1 MLGEFKVF
9 LFLIILL
16 YEFNEFEIFRGGLE
30 FYFLDSRTY
39 YFCYR
44 LVLDFKMLKVFRVVS
59 VIFVLFII
67 CISGLF
73 MGRGFG
79 MLVKIKIVID

>member
-1 MLGEFKVF
+1 MSLKC
-9 LFLIILL
+9 
-16 YEFNEFEIFRGGLE
+16 LE

-44 LVLDFKMLKVFRVVS
+44 LVLGFKMLKVFRVVS

-67 CISGLF
+67 CLSGLV
-73 MGRGFG
+73 MGSVFG
-79 MLVKIKIVID
+79 TLVKIKFVID

>member
-1 MLGEFKVF
+1 MSLKC
-9 LFLIILL
+9 
-16 YEFNEFEIFRGGLE
+16 LE

-39 YFCYR
+39 YFCYC
-44 LVLDFKMLKVFRVVS
+44 LVLGFKMLKVFRVVS
-59 VIFVLFII
+59 VIFELFII

-79 MLVKIKIVID
+79 TLVKIKIVID